1 MEDACTDL
9 SDNSVALIGWHAAAV
24 PDREG
29 VRAGHADL
37 PRLAAV
43 QRRHPSHLDVRRM
56 TSPHSGLKIN
66 FEVQVEVQSS
76 IKLLSFSRYRI
87 FSNQNVCS
95 LMKGFFRLEEVLN
108 LNYIF
113 SYHISL
119 LDPGNS
125 I

>member
-87 FSNQNVCS
+87 FSNQNVPRCMS
-95 LMKGFFRLEEVLN
+95 LSAKQ
-108 LNYIF
+108 YICQ
-113 SYHISL
+113 L
-119 LDPGNS
+119 LVYVFDNVTP
-125 I
+125 